1 MDFFTFWKSI
11 FFFVIFFGILI
22 AIIFVPGLGI
32 VKIKEFFKI
41 KEDSFFDYAL
51 GYSLIFIIIL
61 LTILIFDSG
70 FLYNLFF

>member
-11 FFFVIFFGILI
+11 FFFIVFFGVLI
-22 AIIFVPGLGI
+22 AIIFIPGLGI
-32 VKIKEFFKI
+32 VRIKEFFKV
-41 KEDSFFDYAL
+41 KEDSFLDYIF
-51 GYSLIFIIIL
+51 GYLAIFIIII